1 MTKITSR
8 PLGAVILSGV
18 AGLMLSMSAPVLAE
32 QNVNVSKISIDTHD
46 IDLSS
51 PAGVEKLHQRV
62 NSAIRSACAP
72 VEFGA
77 PTTYGMGDV
86 ARSQSDCL
94 ASAHASAAPKV
105 QKLIATGNPK
115 VAAY

>member
-1 MTKITSR
+1 MIKIASR
-8 PLGAVILSGV
+8 PIGAVVLSGV
-18 AGLMLSMSAPVLAE
+18 AGLVLSMSTPVLAE
-32 QNVNVSKISIDTHD
+32 QTASVTKISIDTHD

-51 PAGVEKLHQRV
+51 PAGIEKLHQRV

-77 PTTYGMGDV
+77 PTSFGMGEV
-86 ARSQSDCL
+86 ARAESDCL
-94 ASAHASAAPKV
+94 AGARASAAPKV
-105 QKLIATGNPK
+105 QKLIANGNPK